1 MCWPIL
7 FHWSIFSKNWRLW
20 YVFLR
25 KTVSNK
31 IKKKKMI
38 ILEYESAILRN
49 LLERSL
55 NPHEEI
61 SGDYS
66 FYDLDGVRFYVEF
79 EKDKKKKKSKK
90 EEDQEESIIRDIIVK
105 VYISCAKELNEQ
117 CDGEEYFDKLYKDIK
132 TDPAKKSETEEK
144 KPDKINFTHAVKFS
158 LYDKSPEEQK
168 KLITLVSRIKANI
181 FAIPFLFVAS
191 LVKEKSNFS
200 PFEFPYRGSTGESIY
215 ITPTDKGA
223 AATYSIR
230 FSDEGDKVIGKV
242 FFQELSAARQ
252 RVPSA
257 PAVTYSDDPPSDLG
271 AFKLPT
277 RDQKL
282 FAYVTIGMQDAQLS
296 DRKIQDT
303 SYYMPL
309 FRDYLHYHIKCA
321 KGFMHQK
328 MRARTAAMLK
338 ILDASKPEPKH
349 KVKRTIT
356 GKVIQ

>member
-1 MCWPIL
+1 MIL
-7 FHWSIFSKNWRLW
+7 
-20 YVFLR
+20 
-25 KTVSNK
+25 
-31 IKKKKMI
+31 
-38 ILEYESAILRN
+38 LEFESAILRN

-55 NPHEEI
+55 DPNEQL
-61 SGDYS
+61 SGEYTFCD
-66 FYDLDGVRFYVEF
+66 FDGVHFYAKLSKD
-79 EKDKKKKKSKK
+79 KDKKKKKK
-90 EEDQEESIIRDIIVK
+90 EGEDDEESCIKSIFVQ
-105 VYISCAKELNEQ
+105 VYIPCAKKINED
-117 CDGEEYFDKLYKDIK
+117 CDGEEYFDKLYGSIKSTPVPNKSDKD
-132 TDPAKKSETEEK
+132 TTY
-144 KPDKINFTHAVKFS
+144 THAVEFT
-158 LYDKSPEEQK
+158 LHDKSPEEQK
-168 KLITLVSRIKANI
+168 KLITLVCRLKANI
-181 FAIPFLFVAS
+181 LAIPFLFVAS
-191 LVKEKSNFS
+191 LVKDKSNFA
-200 PFEFPYRGSTGESIY
+200 PFEIDYRGKTGESIY

-230 FSDEGDKVIGKV
+230 FSDEGDKVIGGV
-242 FFQELSAARQ
+242 FFQELTAARQ

-257 PAVTYSDDPPSDLG
+257 PAVSSSNDPPSDLS
-271 AFKLPT
+271 AFELPT

-338 ILDASKPEPKH
+338 ILDAAKPEPKH

>member
-1 MCWPIL
+1 MIL
-7 FHWSIFSKNWRLW
+7 
-20 YVFLR
+20 
-25 KTVSNK
+25 
-31 IKKKKMI
+31 
-38 ILEYESAILRN
+38 LEYESAILRN

-55 NPHEEI
+55 DGNEEL
-61 SGDYS
+61 SGEYQ
-66 FYDLDGVRFYVEF
+66 FCDLDGVRFYVKLNKD
-79 EKDKKKKKSKK
+79 KDKKKKK
-90 EEDQEESIIRDIIVK
+90 EEEGGSEESKIRDILVQVFIC
-105 VYISCAKELNEQ
+105 CAKEINEQ
-117 CDGEEYFDKLYKDIK
+117 CDGEEYFDKLYGSIK
-132 TDPAKKSETEEK
+132 TEPTTVKGCPVT
-144 KPDKINFTHAVKFS
+144 FTHAVKFT
-158 LYDKSPEEQK
+158 LFDKSAEEQK
-168 KLITLVSRIKANI
+168 NLITLVSRLKANI
-181 FAIPFLFVAS
+181 LAIPFLFVAS
-191 LVKEKSNFS
+191 LVKEKSNFA
-200 PFEFPYRGSTGESIY
+200 PFEIPYRRQSGESIY

-230 FSDEGDKVIGKV
+230 FSDEGDKVIGGV

-257 PAVTYSDDPPSDLG
+257 PAVSSSDDPPSDLN
-271 AFKLPT
+271 AFNLPT

-282 FAYVTIGMQDAQLS
+282 FAYVTIGMQEAQLS

-338 ILDASKPEPKH
+338 ILDEAKPEPKH